1 MPKVVVFFYRA
12 VIRELLMSIK
22 QKMRCWNDGFIFLSV
37 WKQAYFCVGSR
48 CFRSGTGTNRAG
60 SRAVCKTVYKSKMTE
75 RKCCFKAFYNTWQLF
90 LPLSLTCGSFCW
102 VNTAHFHVGLPFFH
116 LRDETPA
123 HLGTVS
129 CLVTVTVGDPH
140 VFVLAK
146 KLNWLK
152 HFYASP
158 SCEGVF
164 VPAPV
169 LSFWRHIQQEH
180 SSTSFWHLG
189 SYYLKFWV
197 AKTQLWWTCM
207 KRTTLDIFRANKDSI
222 IKDSCLSYCVE

>member
-1 MPKVVVFFYRA
+1 MTDSFSSLFENKLISMWGHDAFALEREPTVQHHVLCVRLFIRVKWQKENVVSRHFTILDNFFASFSDLWKLLLSEHGSLSCGPA
-12 VIRELLMSIK
+12 VLPAQRWDPCSSGDSI
-22 QKMRCWNDGFIFLSV
+22 
-37 WKQAYFCVGSR
+37 
-48 CFRSGTGTNRAG
+48 
-60 SRAVCKTVYKSKMTE
+60 
-75 RKCCFKAFYNTWQLF
+75 LF
-90 LPLSLTCGSFCW
+90 GHSNGRWST
-102 VNTAHFHVGLPFFH
+102 
-116 LRDETPA
+116 
-123 HLGTVS
+123 
-129 CLVTVTVGDPH
+129 H

-180 SSTSFWHLG
+180 SSTSSWHLG